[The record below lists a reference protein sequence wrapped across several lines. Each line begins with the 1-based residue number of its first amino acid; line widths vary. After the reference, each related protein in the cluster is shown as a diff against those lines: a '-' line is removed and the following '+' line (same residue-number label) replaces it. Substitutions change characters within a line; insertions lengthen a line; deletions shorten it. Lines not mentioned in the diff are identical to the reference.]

1 MRLGDEHPGCPY
13 ASRHAPMSCRGD
25 SFPGLPSTLQFP
37 LPLKSLS
44 STRLNQCGMNQL
56 AHPPSHDVPRVV
68 FPTVM
73 PADGRTAGPAGGHQ
87 RRVRSPTETANGPSA
102 PASRPSASTVG
113 LMRTGSPSS
122 VAAAFG
128 LALQEWLL
136 RTCGL
141 RTRDSAMKCFKRSEA
156 STIFLCTPLFPY
168 VR

>member
-1 MRLGDEHPGCPY
+1 MRDEPTHLHIRSPTT
-13 ASRHAPMSCRGD
+13 S
-25 SFPGLPSTLQFP
+25 
-37 LPLKSLS
+37 
-44 STRLNQCGMNQL
+44 
-56 AHPPSHDVPRVV
+56 PRV

-73 PADGRTAGPAGGHQ
+73 PADGRTDGLAWGHR
-87 RRVRSPTETANGPSA
+87 RRVRSPTEEANGPSA
-102 PASRPSASTVG
+102 PVSRPSASTVG

-122 VAAAFG
+122 AAFG